1 MVYTLTAV
9 RDAADTVLRDA
20 YPLLNSC
27 LDMPTPAPPNAP
39 VITITTD
46 FGTQDGY
53 VPAMKGTML
62 TICAEARFIDV
73 THEISPQDVME
84 AAFVLRSTYSYF
96 PDNVVHLVVVDPGVG
111 TNRRAVA
118 LRANN
123 QWFVG
128 PDNGVFPL
136 VLNQA
141 SPDVMVELDDPSFW
155 RSESP
160 STTFH
165 GRDIFA
171 PAAAHL
177 ASGRAVEDIGTSIDT
192 LEPLRW
198 AGPSAGTDTVQGW
211 VVHVDHF
218 GNCIT
223 NIQRSTLA
231 EAAGLDDSTPSLD
244 ALPPLKLYAGNTVLE
259 ELHPTYGAVPE
270 EDPLLLFGSTD
281 HLEIA
286 ANGGNAA
293 ELLDIRKGDSVKLVF
308 EEPSD

>member
-1 MVYTLTAV
+1 MSPSSPES
-9 RDAADTVLRDA
+9 D
-20 YPLLNSC
+20 
-27 LDMPTPAPPNAP
+27 AP

-46 FGTQDGY
+46 FGTEDAY
-53 VPAMKGTML
+53 VPSMKGTML
-62 TICAEARFIDV
+62 SICPQAQLVDV
-73 THEISPQDVME
+73 THDISPQDVME
-84 AAFVLRSTYSYF
+84 AAFVLRSTCPYF
-96 PDNVVHLVVVDPGVG
+96 PEGAVHLVVVDPGVG
-111 TNRRAVA
+111 TDRRAVA
-118 LRANN
+118 LRAEN

-136 VLNQA
+136 VLDQEPPNA
-141 SPDVMVELDDPSFW
+141 MVELDDPAFW
-155 RSESP
+155 RSASP

-177 ASGRAVEDIGTSIDT
+177 AAGRSVEEIGSSIDT

-198 AGPSAGTDTVQGW
+198 ARPSTAPNTVQGW

-231 EAAGLDDSTPSLD
+231 EAADVDASESSLD
-244 ALPPLKLYAGNTVLE
+244 AVPPLECYAGNTVLQ
-259 ELHPTYGAVPE
+259 ELRPTYGAVPE
-270 EDPLLLFGSTD
+270 GDPLMLFGSTG

-293 ELLDIRKGDSVKLVF
+293 ELLDIRKGDSVKLVLDD
-308 EEPSD
+308 SSG

>member
-1 MVYTLTAV
+1 M
-9 RDAADTVLRDA
+9 
-20 YPLLNSC
+20 S
-27 LDMPTPAPPNAP
+27 PPSSPPDAP

-46 FGTQDGY
+46 FGTEDAY

-62 TICAEARFIDV
+62 SICPQARLVDV

-84 AAFVLRSTYSYF
+84 AAFVLRSARPYF
-96 PDNVVHLVVVDPGVG
+96 PEGAVHLVVVDPGVG
-111 TNRRAVA
+111 TDRRAVA
-118 LRANN
+118 LRAEG

-136 VLNQA
+136 VLDQG
-141 SPDVMVELDDPSFW
+141 SPDMMVELDDPTYW
-155 RSESP
+155 RSASP

-177 ASGRAVEDIGTSIDT
+177 AEGQSVEEIGTPIDT

-198 AGPSAGTDTVQGW
+198 ARPSTASQTVQGW

-223 NIQRSTLA
+223 NIRRSTLA
-231 EAAGLDDSTPSLD
+231 DAAELDASEPSLD
-244 ALPPLKLYAGNTVLE
+244 AFPPLKCYAGSTVLE
-259 ELHPTYGAVPE
+259 DLHPTYGAVPE
-270 EDPLLLFGSTD
+270 GDPLLLFGSTG

-293 ELLDIRKGDSVKLVF
+293 ELLDIRKGDSIKLAF
-308 EEPSD
+308 EESSE